1 MLHEQPCCK
10 GVDSIGPNVRSEQV
24 AKFGIIPEPA
34 GSERTE
40 VCCSHMQP
48 RETPEYC
55 TCIVRVQL
63 ESCQKDQDPFMCQIP
78 VTEWG
83 KSASVGSVG
92 GVSRSG
98 EMSHPPE
105 GSGHLSWFTLHCYT
119 HVTWLHR
126 HLFNTTFLFNL
137 QVSHLSLS
145 PVNPMCAQHPP
156 GNNSVGVYLIFSSL
170 SPVSQRKHKPKSR
183 TGACPVIG
191 QFHPWPLL
199 SACSQAIYWVPNCSG
214 CVGVCVNAP
223 DRQVAPGFCQHYSKL
238 SAWQEN
244 CFINAVH
251 EPAKRELSDWNDGSA
266 SWQTTCELCFW

>member
-10 GVDSIGPNVRSEQV
+10 GVDSIGPNVRNEQV
-24 AKFGIIPEPA
+24 AKVGIIPEPA
-34 GSERTE
+34 GSERPE

-48 RETPEYC
+48 QETPVYC
-55 TCIVRVQL
+55 TGIIRVPL

-83 KSASVGSVG
+83 KSASVSSVG

-98 EMSHPPE
+98 VMSYHPE
-105 GSGHLSWFTLHCYT
+105 GNGPLRLIHTALLHAYDLTQPPHNLSIWSASCPIFLLALSIQCLPSSYLEIT
-119 HVTWLHR
+119 VT
-126 HLFNTTFLFNL
+126 
-137 QVSHLSLS
+137 
-145 PVNPMCAQHPP
+145 
-156 GNNSVGVYLIFSSL
+156 VYFIFSSL
-170 SPVSQRKHKPKSR
+170 SPVSQWKHKPKSR

-199 SACSQAIYWVPNCSG
+199 SACSGAIYWVPNCSG

-223 DRQVAPGFCQHYSKL
+223 DRQAAPSFCQHYSKL

-251 EPAKRELSDWNDGSA
+251 EPVKGELSDWNDGSA
-266 SWQTTCELCFW
+266 SQQTTCELCFW